1 MRTWPEPTAV
11 CVLRLE
17 ARGET
22 GVLITIMT
30 TPDVNAIAP
39 GRSRAVANVEEALSV
54 VAEFLRGFQ
63 FDAPSNR
70 APLDGYPDSRQCDT

>member
-1 MRTWPEPTAV
+1 
-11 CVLRLE
+11 VLRVE

-39 GRSRAVANVEEALSV
+39 GRARAVGSVEEALSL
-54 VAEFLRGFQ
+54 VAGFLRGYQ
-63 FDAPSNR
+63 NDASGPIS
-70 APLDGYPDSRQCDT
+70 LDGHGDPRQCDT